1 MSQIAALLVMF
12 FNTDEDAFW
21 GLHQLMVNEKYNMH
35 AHMLYFRS
43 VLFIPKLDNTQAIM
57 EKSEANFQL
66 CMAFF
71 PANWRNEHALPC
83 HGPHFISWKSNTS
96 DARNKFKWLKNV
108 PFSEE

>member
-1 MSQIAALLVMF
+1 MTLGVKSKLQK
-12 FNTDEDAFW
+12 
-21 GLHQLMVNEKYNMH
+21 EKKNSRKGTTYNMH
-35 AHMLYFRS
+35 VHMLYFRS
-43 VLFIPKLDNTQAIM
+43 VLFIPKLDNTRAIM

-71 PANWRNEHALPC
+71 PANWRNEHALPR

-108 PFSEE
+108 SFSEE